1 MNLRALPV
9 LAVALAI
16 VLATGCPGPTRL
28 ARPYSAPAA
37 NELLASLTARQAAIR
52 GISMEARATSWLGGE
67 RVRGTVQMLAMRDGR
82 LRFEA
87 EVSLQG
93 TVAALAVDA
102 GGFTYLDHQK
112 HEFKKGPACPSNVAS
127 LLRIPLK
134 PTEVAAM
141 LLGDAPAPT
150 DPTLASIEWDDLRGV
165 DLLVYPGPGEST
177 LWLGFRRGDPRK
189 PAWDLVFLEGME
201 KGADNRWRV
210 AYDEP
215 KDVDGVPL
223 PQRIRFAEPGK
234 SFDDGVEIKVRDRSL
249 NPEPADGAFV
259 LDAPAG
265 YKVIATG
272 CGTP

>member
-1 MNLRALPV
+1 MNLRARLV
-9 LAVALAI
+9 LVAVF
-16 VLATGCPGPTRL
+16 ATLGCTGPTRIV
-28 ARPYSAPAA
+28 RPYPAPAA
-37 NELLASLTARQAAIR
+37 NELLATLKARQAAIR

-93 TVAALAVDA
+93 TVAALAVNA
-102 GGFTYLDHQK
+102 GEFTYLDHQK
-112 HEFKKGPACPSNVAS
+112 HEFKKGPACPWNVAS

-134 PTEVAAM
+134 PEEVAAM
-141 LLGDAPAPT
+141 MLGDAPAPA
-150 DPTLASIEWDDLRGV
+150 DPTQASVDWDDLRGV
-165 DLLVYPGPGEST
+165 DLLVYPGPGGST

-189 PAWDLVFLEGME
+189 PAWDLVFLEGLE
-201 KGADNRWRV
+201 KGAPGRWRV

-215 KDVDGVPL
+215 KDVEGIPL

-234 SFDDGVEIKVRDRSL
+234 SFDDGVEIKVRDRSV
-249 NPEPADGAFV
+249 NPEPTDGAFV
-259 LDAPAG
+259 LEAPGG
-265 YKVIATG
+265 YKVIITG